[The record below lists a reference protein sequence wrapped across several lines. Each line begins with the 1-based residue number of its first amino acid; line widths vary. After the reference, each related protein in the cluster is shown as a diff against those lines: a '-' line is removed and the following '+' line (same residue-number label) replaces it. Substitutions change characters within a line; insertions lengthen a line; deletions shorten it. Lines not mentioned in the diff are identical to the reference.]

1 MKPGILCLALL
12 AALAGVAQPTA
23 PAAEAPASSYQQL
36 VTLFS
41 DWRAFNHPAIVQ
53 GRPDYSAAALTK
65 KAKELAAFRARLKAI
80 KPRDWS
86 TEQKN
91 DYRVV
96 EAEMN
101 GLDFFLRILKP
112 WQRDPSFYA
121 TVFPEMSDV
130 PAHEGPSAEPNIDL
144 FAYKFPLSFDDDA
157 RITEL
162 IGAIPALL
170 ADAKVNLAGSTAHD
184 LWAYGDRA
192 FADEADFLAQWQKGD
207 LQVRDLGGTR
217 KISLDAASPALK
229 AAVEKARIASADFAA
244 WVKAEAP
251 KHPGPSGVGKA
262 NYDWWLKNVMLSP
275 LTYDQQIALLERELD
290 RSLAS
295 LRLEEARNREKPPIT
310 PIDDPAAYAAMSRA
324 HAEKLY
330 RLWVDTGTIADKPYA
345 HDALL
350 AQAPAY
356 VPLADRNFF
365 SHVTALDPLPLSSH
379 EFHWIE
385 LARLANETQPTPVRS
400 QRPLFNMYADRSEG
414 FATAMEEIAMQ
425 EGIYDDEPHGR
436 ELVWIMLANRAA
448 RGLASL
454 RVQNNEMT
462 LEEAGKFHAGW
473 TPRGWSDAK
482 SKLVGFEQLLYLRQP
497 GYGPSYV
504 VGKAQLDKII
514 ARVSHQSEASGGSR
528 VERSSLRGKPF
539 SLQQTFAAIWASGIV
554 PPSIIDTEFLE
565 RLR

>member
-1 MKPGILCLALL
+1 MDPRFAKWLLLMRLL
-12 AALAGVAQPTA
+12 ATSALAA
-23 PAAEAPASSYQQL
+23 AAEAPASSYQHL
-36 VTLFS
+36 ANLFT
-41 DWRAFNHPAIVQ
+41 DWRAFNHPAIVN
-53 GRPDYSAAALTK
+53 GRPDYSAAAMAK
-65 KAKELAAFRARLKAI
+65 KAEGLAAFRTRLKAI
-80 KPRDWS
+80 DTSGWS

-91 DYRVV
+91 DYRLV

-112 WQRDPSFYA
+112 WHRDPSFYA
-121 TVFPEMSDV
+121 TVYPEMSDV

-144 FAYKFPLSFDDDA
+144 FAYKFPLSPADDA
-157 RITEL
+157 KLTEL
-162 IGAIPALL
+162 LGAIPALL
-170 ADAKVNLAGSTAHD
+170 AEAKVNLAGSTAHD

-192 FADEADFLAQWQKGD
+192 FVDQADFLAQWQKGA

-217 KISLDAASPALK
+217 KISLDGTSPALK

-244 WVKAEAP
+244 YVKAEAP
-251 KHPGPSGVGKA
+251 KRQGPSGVGKP

-275 LTYDQQIALLERELD
+275 LTYEQQVGLLERELD
-290 RSLAS
+290 RSLSS
-295 LRLEEARNREKPPIT
+295 LRLEEARNRDKPPIT
-310 PIDDPAAYAAMSRA
+310 AIDDPDAYAAMSRT

-330 RLWVDTGTIADKPYA
+330 RLWVDTGTIADKPYS

-350 AQAPAY
+350 AQSATY

-379 EFHWIE
+379 EFHWID
-385 LARLANETQPTPVRS
+385 LAKLANEAQPTPIRS
-400 QRPLFNMYADRSEG
+400 LRPLFNMYADRSEG

-436 ELVWIMLANRAA
+436 ELVWAMLANRAA

-504 VGKAQLDKII
+504 VGKSQLDHMI
-514 ARVSHQSEASGGSR
+514 ARASHQAEAS
-528 VERSSLRGKPF
+528 GKPF

-554 PPSIIDTEFLE
+554 PPSVIDSEFLD
-565 RLR
+565 RLP

>member
-1 MKPGILCLALL
+1 MKRLALCLALCAPL
-12 AALAGVAQPTA
+12 AVLAK
-23 PAAEAPASSYQQL
+23 PAAPSEAPASSYQQL
-36 VTLFS
+36 ANLFT
-41 DWRAFNHPAIVQ
+41 DWRAFNHPAIVN
-53 GRPDYSAAALTK
+53 GRPDYSAAAMAK
-65 KAKELAAFRARLKAI
+65 KVERLAAFRTRLKAI
-80 KPRDWS
+80 DTSGWS

-112 WQRDPSFYA
+112 WQRDPDFYA

-144 FAYKFPLSFDDDA
+144 FAYKFPLSPADDA
-157 RITEL
+157 NLTEL

-184 LWAYGDRA
+184 LWAYGDQA
-192 FADEADFLAQWQKGD
+192 FAGQADFLAQWQKGA
-207 LQVRDLGGTR
+207 LQLRDLGGTR
-217 KISLDAASPALK
+217 KISLDGTSPALQ
-229 AAVEKARIASADFAA
+229 AAIEKARVASVDFAA
-244 WVKAEAP
+244 YIKAEAP
-251 KHPGPSGVGKA
+251 KRQGSSGVGKTD
-262 NYDWWLKNVMLSP
+262 YDWWLKNVMLSP
-275 LTYDQQIALLERELD
+275 LTYEQQVGLLERELD
-290 RSLAS
+290 RSLSS
-295 LRLEEARNREKPPIT
+295 LRLEEARNRDKPPIT

-330 RLWVDTGTIADKPYA
+330 RLWVDTGTIADKPYS

-350 AQAPAY
+350 AQAPTY

-379 EFHWIE
+379 EFHWID
-385 LARLANETQPTPVRS
+385 LAKLANETQPTPVRS
-400 QRPLFNMYADRSEG
+400 LRPLFNMYADRSEG

-436 ELVWIMLANRAA
+436 ELVWAMLANRAA

-504 VGKAQLDKII
+504 VGKSQLDKMI
-514 ARVSHQSEASGGSR
+514 ALASHQAEAS
-528 VERSSLRGKPF
+528 GKPF

-554 PPSIIDTEFLE
+554 PPSVIDSEFLE
-565 RLR
+565 RLP

>member
-1 MKPGILCLALL
+1 MKRLALCLALCWPL
-12 AALAGVAQPTA
+12 AVIAKPVAPT
-23 PAAEAPASSYQQL
+23 EATASSYQQL
-36 VTLFS
+36 KTFFS
-41 DWRAFNHPAIVQ
+41 DWRTFNHPAIVN
-53 GRPDYSAAALTK
+53 GRPDYSAAAMAK
-65 KAKELAAFRARLKAI
+65 KAERLAGFRTRLKAI
-80 KPRDWS
+80 DTSGWS

-101 GLDFFLRILKP
+101 GLDFFLRVLKP
-112 WQRDPSFYA
+112 WQRDPDFYA

-144 FAYKFPLSFDDDA
+144 FASKFPLSSDDDA
-157 RITEL
+157 RLTEL
-162 IGAIPALL
+162 IGAIPAIL

-192 FADEADFLAQWQKGD
+192 FADQADFLAQWQKGE

-217 KISLDAASPALK
+217 KISLDGTSPALK
-229 AAVEKARIASADFAA
+229 AAVEKAREASAYFAA
-244 WVKAEAP
+244 WVKVEAA
-251 KHPGPSGVGKA
+251 KRQGPSGVGKA

-275 LTYDQQIALLERELD
+275 LPYDQKIGLLERELD
-290 RSLAS
+290 GALAS
-295 LRLEEARNREKPPIT
+295 LRLEEARNRKKPPIT
-310 PIDDPAAYAAMSRA
+310 PIADPSAYAAMSPA

-330 RLWVDTGTIADKPYA
+330 RLWVDTGTVADKPYA

-350 AQAPAY
+350 AQAPTY

-379 EFHWIE
+379 EFHGIE
-385 LARLANETQPTPVRS
+385 LAKLANETQPTPIRA

-436 ELVWIMLANRAA
+436 ELVWAMLANRAA

-462 LEEAGKFHAGW
+462 LDEAGKFHASW

-504 VGKAQLDKII
+504 VGKSQLDKMI
-514 ARVSHQSEASGGSR
+514 ARASHQSEA
-528 VERSSLRGKPF
+528 LGKPF
-539 SLQQTFAAIWASGIV
+539 DLQRTFAAIWASGIV
-554 PPSIIDTEFLE
+554 PPSIIESEFLE
-565 RLR
+565 RLK